1 MQESDDAVDNQEQV
15 VDTGVRECA
24 CVCVCVVS
32 AEINFL
38 ASTCFFV
45 LRKPLSFLDSV
56 Q

>member
-24 CVCVCVVS
+24 CVCVLVS

-38 ASTCFFV
+38 AFTFF
-45 LRKPLSFLDSV
+45 LFYENLFLDSV